1 MKVPYSWIKDFVD
14 IDLGLE
20 ELAKLLTNLGL
31 EVEGIRLVGL
41 EIPQPITE
49 DKPTSEPLRHEFKI
63 EGLSWPA
70 NKFVVAQ
77 VEEVLPHPNADRLV
91 LCRLNDGQEEHI
103 VLTGA
108 PNLFDFKGK
117 GLLPKPLKVAYARE
131 GSQLYDGHQ
140 PGQVLTT
147 LKRMK
152 IRGVDSDSMIC
163 SEKEL
168 GISEEHE
175 GVIILDGDAP
185 TGTPLVEYMGDAIFE
200 INILPNMIRNA
211 CVLGIAREIAAAIQ
225 KPIHN
230 PVLKAGADGPTIKG
244 LVTIKIT
251 DPELNP
257 RFVVGMVRN
266 TSPKTSPYR
275 VQLRLKLAGVR
286 PINSIVD
293 TTNYVMLETGEPLHA
308 FDYDVLVKRAGGQVP
323 IIITRAAA
331 PAEKLTTLDGVER
344 TLEDFTI
351 LVTDTA
357 GPLSL
362 AGVMGGLESEV
373 TANTSNVLLEGACWN
388 FINIRRTATSQRLPS
403 EASYRFERGIHPA
416 LAETGV
422 RLGME
427 RMVAWGGG
435 QVADGLVDANPK
447 PYIDPEVEISP
458 LDVKRL
464 LGIALSPIEITELL
478 TRLEFTCVIENDTVR
493 AKPPS
498 YRIDIGQGVIG
509 KADVLEEIARL
520 YGYDRIPA
528 TRLTDEIPVQRGNPS
543 LEIEIRIQ
551 DILVNLGLQEVIT
564 YRLTS
569 PEKAARLDPTGTEC
583 QQPKYVE
590 IQNPIASD
598 RRVMRHSLLE
608 SVLEVMEKNSRLSDR
623 QALFEIGPV
632 YIPLE
637 KKELPAEP
645 VWLAIGM
652 SGHRHSIAWN
662 QSQSSLLDF
671 YDLKGIVESFL
682 QQLHI
687 HNYRIEPAENI
698 SFHPGKCAHLFID
711 DKKVGT
717 FGELH
722 PLVKEHYDLTES
734 PVLAA
739 KFDVQIISSAVPAHY
754 EVQAVPSFPPVLEDL
769 AMILAEEIPSQRV
782 EEIMQKAGGDL
793 LQAVCLFDI
802 FRSPQ
807 IGEGKKSMAY
817 RLTYLASDRTLT
829 DKEVSRQRSH
839 IIQALENELGAQ
851 IRSQ

>member
-1 MKVPYSWIKDFVD
+1 
-14 IDLGLE
+14 
-20 ELAKLLTNLGL
+20 
-31 EVEGIRLVGL
+31 
-41 EIPQPITE
+41 
-49 DKPTSEPLRHEFKI
+49 
-63 EGLSWPA
+63 
-70 NKFVVAQ
+70 
-77 VEEVLPHPNADRLV
+77 
-91 LCRLNDGQEEHI
+91 
-103 VLTGA
+103 
-108 PNLFDFKGK
+108 
-117 GLLPKPLKVAYARE
+117 
-131 GSQLYDGHQ
+131 
-140 PGQVLTT
+140 
-147 LKRMK
+147 
-152 IRGVDSDSMIC
+152 
-163 SEKEL
+163 
-168 GISEEHE
+168 
-175 GVIILDGDAP
+175 
-185 TGTPLVEYMGDAIFE
+185 
-200 INILPNMIRNA
+200 
-211 CVLGIAREIAAAIQ
+211 
-225 KPIHN
+225 
-230 PVLKAGADGPTIKG
+230 
-244 LVTIKIT
+244 
-251 DPELNP
+251 
-257 RFVVGMVRN
+257 
-266 TSPKTSPYR
+266 
-275 VQLRLKLAGVR
+275 
-286 PINSIVD
+286 
-293 TTNYVMLETGEPLHA
+293 
-308 FDYDVLVKRAGGQVP
+308 
-323 IIITRAAA
+323 
-331 PAEKLTTLDGVER
+331 
-344 TLEDFTI
+344 
-351 LVTDTA
+351 
-357 GPLSL
+357 
-362 AGVMGGLESEV
+362 
-373 TANTSNVLLEGACWN
+373 
-388 FINIRRTATSQRLPS
+388 
-403 EASYRFERGIHPA
+403 
-416 LAETGV
+416 
-422 RLGME
+422 
-427 RMVAWGGG
+427 
-435 QVADGLVDANPK
+435 
-447 PYIDPEVEISP
+447 
-458 LDVKRL
+458 
-464 LGIALSPIEITELL
+464 
-478 TRLEFTCVIENDTVR
+478 
-493 AKPPS
+493 
-498 YRIDIGQGVIG
+498 VIG

-645 VWLAIGM
+645 IWLAIGM

-671 YDLKGIVESFL
+671 YDLKGIVESLL

-687 HNYRIEPAENI
+687 NNYRIEPAENI

-769 AMILAEEIPSQRV
+769 AMILAEEISSQQV
-782 EEIMQKAGGDL
+782 EETMQKAGGEL